1 VTDAA
6 ATPPSPLPRPLGL
19 DLAAS
24 RRALV
29 DLRHARRRNHQTAVH
44 WVDALYRVYM
54 GGLLAAVAVV
64 VGSGVFGD
72 QKLSATDTLA
82 FVHDA
87 APWLGLAFAV
97 GTGIGLRSGG
107 RGGPLT
113 LQAATVQHELLAPI
127 DQGSVL
133 REPALK
139 QLRFAGFTG
148 LCVGGVVAATAVRR
162 LPVSVTVTVAATAAA
177 FAVAAISALSLAMI
191 ASGRRAGPILSNVI
205 AAGFVAWSA
214 ADLAAGTTT
223 SPFTLL
229 GYLPFAAVEVHP
241 LAAIPVVLG
250 LVAVP
255 VAISG
260 LAGTSIDDARRRA
273 GLVAQLRFAVT
284 LQDIRTVVLLR
295 RQLAQ
300 ETPRTRPWIRLARG
314 GRTPAI
320 WRRDWRSYLR
330 FPAVRLARMV
340 LLGAVA
346 GLALAA
352 TWDGVYPAFLGAALA
367 LYLAAYD
374 AVEPLGQEVD
384 HPSRWDGMP
393 EDHGITL
400 LWHLPA
406 AIIVMLVICTLTAAV
421 SLVSV
426 PAGVV
431 LALAPYLVPSTA
443 IAAVVGAAV
452 STVMGSPDLAKM
464 AGGPGADMMGLVML
478 LRLVAPPGLAI
489 AALAPMF
496 LAGVT
501 PDALEM
507 GKMTNVL
514 GYPLLAAALAA
525 MYIRY
530 RKPARV

>member
-1 VTDAA
+1 MASA
-6 ATPPSPLPRPLGL
+6 L

-24 RRALV
+24 RRALA
-29 DLRHARRRNHQTAVH
+29 DLRHARRHNHQTAVH

-54 GGLLAAVAVV
+54 GGLMAAVAVV

-72 QKLSATDTLA
+72 VKLSAAATAA
-82 FVHDA
+82 FAHDA

-97 GTGIGLRSGG
+97 AAGIGLRSGG

-127 DQGSVL
+127 DHGFVL

-139 QLRFAGFTG
+139 QLRFAAFAG

-162 LPVSVTVTVAATAAA
+162 LPVNVSVTVACTAVA
-177 FAVAAISALSLAMI
+177 FAVAAAGAMSLAMI
-191 ASGRRAGPILSNVI
+191 ASGRRVGPVVANLVAGALL
-205 AAGFVAWSA
+205 AWSA
-214 ADLAAGTTT
+214 ADLALGSTT
-223 SPFTLL
+223 SPLTLL
-229 GYLPFAAVEVHP
+229 GYLPFSAVEVHQ
-241 LAAIPVVLG
+241 LAALPVVLG

-255 VAISG
+255 VAIAG
-260 LAGTSIDDARRRA
+260 LGGTSIDDARRRA

-300 ETPRTRPWIRLARG
+300 ETPRTRPWITLARG
-314 GRTPAI
+314 GRTPAV

-330 FPAVRLARMV
+330 FPAVRLARMA
-340 LLGAVA
+340 LLAGVA

-393 EDHGITL
+393 EDHGYTL

-406 AIIVMLVICTLTAAV
+406 AVIVMLVVCALATAV

-426 PAGVV
+426 PASVV
-431 LALAPYLVPSTA
+431 LALAPYLLPFTA

-452 STVMGSPDLAKM
+452 STVMGAPDLAKM
-464 AGGPGADMMGLVML
+464 AGGAGADMMGIVML
-478 LRLVAPPGLAI
+478 LRLVVPPAI
-489 AALAPMF
+489 VIATLAPMF

-501 PDALEM
+501 PDALDV

-514 GYPLLAAALAA
+514 GYPVLAASLAI
-525 MYIRY
+525 MYIRF
-530 RKPARV
+530 RRPAQV